1 MKACTGSPGSNT
13 KAMCCHESITGIPK
27 SNTFVPL
34 PVTLNGP
41 PSGSIDMKKLLAISA
56 EKQLFFAP
64 GAAFHVD
71 YKEVPYLRLA
81 FGHVP
86 DDIIVKG
93 MEVLATCIANAR
105 TSNAAREFD
114 SLF

>member
-1 MKACTGSPGSNT
+1 M
-13 KAMCCHESITGIPK
+13 
-27 SNTFVPL
+27 
-34 PVTLNGP
+34 
-41 PSGSIDMKKLLAISA
+41 IDMKKLLAIA
-56 EKQLFFAP
+56 ADKQFFYAP

-71 YKEVPYLRLA
+71 HKEVPYLRLA

-86 DDIIVKG
+86 DKYIVEG
-93 MEVLATCIANAR
+93 MEVLATCITRAR